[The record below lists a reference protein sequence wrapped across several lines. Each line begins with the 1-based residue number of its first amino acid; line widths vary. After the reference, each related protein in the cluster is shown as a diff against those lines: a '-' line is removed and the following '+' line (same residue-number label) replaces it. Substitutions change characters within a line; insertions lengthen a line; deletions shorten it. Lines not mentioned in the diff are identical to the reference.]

1 MSDKTDLHSD
11 SSVCF
16 SSKPSLSASALSE
29 YSLEKEMALI
39 EAILFL
45 EGEAIPIESLSEISG
60 LSSSIVKEVLE
71 KLSEEYSKKM
81 RGINITMQAGGYLV
95 IPKKE
100 LWDCLKNRYGKKNA
114 QHLSRAAMET
124 LSIIAYSQPVTRV
137 DIEAIR
143 GVSADNMIRL
153 LLEKNLIKEVGKK
166 DIPGH
171 PAMFGTTKEFLK
183 VFNLNSIAD
192 LPKLSDEEKERF
204 ELAR

>member
-1 MSDKTDLHSD
+1 
-11 SSVCF
+11 
-16 SSKPSLSASALSE
+16 
-29 YSLEKEMALI
+29 
-39 EAILFL
+39 
-45 EGEAIPIESLSEISG
+45 
-60 LSSSIVKEVLE
+60 
-71 KLSEEYSKKM
+71 M

-100 LWDCLKNRYGKKNA
+100 LWNCLKNRYGKKNI

-137 DIEAIR
+137 DIESIR